1 MSRTETNRIEELKA
15 ELSSVALRQEHQNRP
30 VRLVIVTGLVLV
42 ASVIFL
48 LVGVSK
54 RFAAEA
60 KLSRDKARATEMIS
74 LSDRLTKVKAAAANR
89 EGGGLGVPIE
99 GIRSRIMAA
108 GTEAGLKNQV
118 PLPRKLT
125 PNRGGSDAVQQRI
138 EYEVRD
144 ESLDAIVRWIE
155 TAVRGTGGLEV
166 YALTLRPEANQWNCK
181 VTFSRWEWDKGT

>member
-15 ELSSVALRQEHQNRP
+15 ELGSVALRQEHQNRP
-30 VRLVIVTGLVLV
+30 VRLVIITGLVLAV
-42 ASVIFL
+42 SVMFL

-74 LSDRLTKVKAAAANR
+74 LADRLEKIKVAAANR

-99 GIRSRIMAA
+99 GIRSRIMTA

-118 PLPRKLT
+118 PLPTIRKS
-125 PNRGGSDAVQQRI
+125 RGGADAVQQRLA
-138 EYEVRD
+138 YEVRD

-155 TAVRGTGGLEV
+155 KAVRGTGGLEV
-166 YALTLRPEANQWNCK
+166 YALSLRPEANQWNCK